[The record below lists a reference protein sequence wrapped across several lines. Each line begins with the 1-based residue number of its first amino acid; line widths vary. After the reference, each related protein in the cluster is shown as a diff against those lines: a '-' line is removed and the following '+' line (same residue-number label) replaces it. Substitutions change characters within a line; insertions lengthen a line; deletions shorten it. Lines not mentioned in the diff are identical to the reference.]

1 MNYKFGIYKVCPHE
15 DLTFEGA
22 VKLPLRYLEIL
33 RVGDTFPLFTQGCT
47 DECKKKLIKITQYV
61 YKYQSN
67 ALCWFFNEAKLI
79 KDREITPSSYLSVV
93 SGCEKKKD
101 FEHGFDFSIELN
113 EDGNFPDY
121 PNTLD
126 S

>member
-47 DECKKKLIKITQYV
+47 DECKEKLIKITQ
-61 YKYQSN
+61 
-67 ALCWFFNEAKLI
+67 
-79 KDREITPSSYLSVV
+79 DREITPSSYLSVV

-101 FEHGFDFSIELN
+101 FEHGFDFSVELN
-113 EDGNFPDY
+113 EDGSFPDY